1 MNPTLHPEPRPPS
14 IFSARRLI
22 AALAVAAWLAGVCPT
37 TAFGQTYTWT
47 GATDTNFND
56 PANYSAGLTF
66 PTSGTLQLT
75 SGVAIPN
82 APTLTASATAASL
95 ILGQT
100 NAFSFDSTDAAAVL
114 RLTGTT
120 PLSKSNNVSGT
131 IGANIALGGSATQTF
146 SLSGTTVFSGTISG
160 GNAGDIFSIRS
171 PNSTVLSS
179 TFTHAGNTFASA
191 VRLGGGVNG
200 NGTPVIGTTVV
211 ASLGTAGQS
220 SSLGTGDTIVLRNS
234 NYLFLSA
241 TAAAQSSDKG
251 LVLEWINGTNT
262 TSGVLFGLNGG
273 AVGFN
278 QGFAP
283 LYGTRPAL
291 NMSGPITAAP
301 IVGWSGAEPLTFR
314 FFTGTNGT
322 LSGLISES
330 APSSRLEVNS
340 NGATLTNPNNSF
352 TGSFVIRSGTTYGI
366 AALGMAGS
374 PSTIGASGTI
384 TLTNMSRLQY
394 TGAGET
400 SDKTFT
406 FLLQSAVNTVAFID
420 ASGTGELILSNT
432 TPLGGSSSGSFRLG
446 GTGRGTLASYVT
458 STSAAGIHKIE
469 AGTWT
474 LTGSNAVTR
483 AFSEGGT
490 LLFANRVSLLGG
502 GTADWV
508 KAKVLTASGS
518 GAVMAYRVGG
528 ANEFTTADVTTLIT
542 NLSGD
547 VSTGGMRSTSSWGFD
562 TTNAGGTFTVADVIA
577 NTSGGSGATA
587 GGAIGVVKLGTGT
600 LALTGTNT
608 FTRGVRIE
616 GGVLTIDNT
625 SALGSGTGYLQ
636 FAGGTLDLATLSL
649 GRNGGMT
656 ATAGGLTNGV
666 ISGTGGLTKTGT
678 GTFRIDATANTFT
691 GSTSIQ
697 GGVVEVATLANSGVA
712 SSLGAPTTNATIGL
726 GGASTSGTL
735 RYVGSG
741 AGATGRQFSLGI
753 GGGALDG
760 SGVGALTVTGTV
772 AGGTGVKTFTLS
784 GTSTAANTIGLI
796 SGTGVSVVK
805 DGTGLWRMN
814 PASKGFGGTL
824 TVKQGVLQMANPAA
838 VNDDTIAVGDTAA
851 SSSGVA
857 AFLLEQGVSRA
868 AASGIDVLASAG
880 SQAVYL
886 GGANTSG
893 SSTFNGEIRMSRD
906 VTLVAATGG
915 TVNFSSTL
923 AGATTGSLATRNV
936 TIGAAGYAGRA
947 LLNNTLATSGSVAVQ
962 YGTAVLG
969 FGTVVSSA
977 GTLAVG
983 SGATLGGVGFVTGAI
998 GGAGLVSPGNS
1009 PGILTAGSLDPSG
1022 STDFVF
1028 EITGSTPNF
1037 GDREASVN
1045 DVLRLTDLTAP
1056 FASALGR
1063 RERGQRAL
1071 QPLGHHAGRAGHVQ
1085 GRVLYRLEHE
1095 LLQQYLERLLCLLGD
1110 GHLRLR
1116 RRPAAVRGRPRRGAG
1131 DLFAAGGV

>member
-1 MNPTLHPEPRPPS
+1 M
-14 IFSARRLI
+14 
-22 AALAVAAWLAGVCPT
+22 
-37 TAFGQTYTWT
+37 
-47 GATDTNFND
+47 
-56 PANYSAGLTF
+56 
-66 PTSGTLQLT
+66 
-75 SGVAIPN
+75 
-82 APTLTASATAASL
+82 
-95 ILGQT
+95 
-100 NAFSFDSTDAAAVL
+100 
-114 RLTGTT
+114 
-120 PLSKSNNVSGT
+120 
-131 IGANIALGGSATQTF
+131 
-146 SLSGTTVFSGTISG
+146 
-160 GNAGDIFSIRS
+160 
-171 PNSTVLSS
+171 
-179 TFTHAGNTFASA
+179 
-191 VRLGGGVNG
+191 
-200 NGTPVIGTTVV
+200 
-211 ASLGTAGQS
+211 
-220 SSLGTGDTIVLRNS
+220 
-234 NYLFLSA
+234 
-241 TAAAQSSDKG
+241 
-251 LVLEWINGTNT
+251 
-262 TSGVLFGLNGG
+262 
-273 AVGFN
+273 
-278 QGFAP
+278 
-283 LYGTRPAL
+283 
-291 NMSGPITAAP
+291 
-301 IVGWSGAEPLTFR
+301 GWSGAEPLTFR

-330 APSSRLEVNS
+330 APSSRLEVTS

-406 FLLQSAVNTVAFID
+406 FLSQSGVNTVALID

-483 AFSEGGT
+483 AFSEGGA

-562 TTNAGGTFTVADVIA
+562 TTNAGGTFTVADLIA

-587 GGAIGVVKLGTGT
+587 GGAIGVVKLGSGT

-649 GRNGGMT
+649 ERNGGMT

-814 PASKGFGGTL
+814 AASKGFDGTL
-824 TVKQGVLQMANPAA
+824 TVKQGVLQMATAGAA
-838 VNDDTIAVGDTAA
+838 GTTVALGDTAA
-851 SSSGVA
+851 DSSGVA
-857 AFLLEQGVSRA
+857 AFLLEQGVTASPSFNVA
-868 AASGIDVLASAG
+868 ATAG
-880 SQAVYL
+880 AQAAL
-886 GGANTSG
+886 IGGANTSG
-893 SSTFNGEIRMSRD
+893 TATFSSGEIRMSRD
-906 VTLVAATGG
+906 VALVAATGG
-915 TVNFSSTL
+915 TVDFSSTW
-923 AGATTGSLATRNV
+923 AGATTGSPATRNV
-936 TIGAAGYAGRA
+936 TIGAAGYTGRA
-947 LLNNTLATSGSVAVQ
+947 LLNNAGTLATTGSVSVQ

-983 SGATLGGVGFVTGAI
+983 SGATLGGAGFVTGAI

-1022 STDFVF
+1022 GTDFVF
-1028 EITGSTPNF
+1028 EITGSTPYF
-1037 GDREASVN
+1037 LDRDASVN
-1045 DVLRLTDLTAP
+1045 DVLRLTDSTP
-1056 FASALGR
+1056 FASALTPGNVVNVLFSLSGTAPIVSGTYKGGFFTDATSPSFLGDIDNGLFTYWVSGSYGNDPGDQQQFAVGTDGSLVTYSR
-1063 RERGQRAL
+1063 LGAFNSSLSVTKSVVPQTGTVTGQITQFVVVPEPVTLAL
-1071 QPLGHHAGRAGHVQ
+1071 AGIGTA
-1085 GRVLYRLEHE
+1085 
-1095 LLQQYLERLLCLLGD
+1095 LLGW
-1110 GHLRLR
+1110 RFLR
-1116 RRPAAVRGRPRRGAG
+1116 RRRAA
-1131 DLFAAGGV
+1131 